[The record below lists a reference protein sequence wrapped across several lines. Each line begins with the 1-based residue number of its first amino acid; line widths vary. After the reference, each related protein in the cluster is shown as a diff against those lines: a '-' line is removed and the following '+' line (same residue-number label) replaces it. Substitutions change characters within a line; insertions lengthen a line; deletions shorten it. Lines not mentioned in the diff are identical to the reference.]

1 MFLTGFDD
9 IFVILFEVTGLD
21 QCGSYIKNLNL
32 RESEREG
39 GERDGKEVGDEEGE
53 KMKYNGRERERMRK
67 RERITITM
75 RLCLSFN

>member
-39 GERDGKEVGDEEGE
+39 GERDGKEEGEEEGE
-53 KMKYNGRERERMRK
+53 KMKERERNIMEEKGREWERERE
-67 RERITITM
+67 
-75 RLCLSFN
+75 